1 MVLSFQAEVS
11 ADRKQPCSCLGVVM
25 RNKAMMLVLGPVP
38 GEQIFEKITWRALS
52 SVECV
57 LSEQEYSQKRR
68 FSGGN
73 RMKEG

>member
-11 ADRKQPCSCLGVVM
+11 ADRKQPCNCLGVVM
-25 RNKAMMLVLGPVP
+25 RNKAMMLGPVP
-38 GEQIFEKITWRALS
+38 GEHIFEKSTWRALS